1 MNKKQVKLIE
11 SKARKLMKLDGK
23 IWDKYGWQSGN
34 DVNESTYSQEISK
47 VVKPQTLDIIYYYI
61 FEDAN
66 FHTLCKGLVQ
76 IGAFK
81 KPYGQDNEIYEE
93 YRKLGGK
100 TWQL

>member
-1 MNKKQVKLIE
+1 
-11 SKARKLMKLDGK
+11 MKLDGK
-23 IWDKYGWQSGN
+23 IWDKNQWQSGN
-34 DVNESTYSQEISK
+34 DVNMPVYVQEISK
-47 VVKPQTLDIIYYYI
+47 TVKPQSLDIIYYYI

-66 FHTLCKGLVQ
+66 FHTLCEGLNQ

-81 KPYGQDNEIYEE
+81 KPYGQDNEIYQE

>member
-11 SKARKLMKLDGK
+11 SKARKLMKLDDK
-23 IWDKYGWQSGN
+23 IWTIHGWKSGSE
-34 DVNESTYSQEISK
+34 VNESIYSQEISK
-47 VVKPQTLDIIYYYI
+47 VVKPRSLDILYYYI

-66 FHTLCKGLVQ
+66 FHTLCKVLNQ

-81 KPYGQDNEIYEE
+81 KPYGQDMQIYEE
-93 YRKLGGK
+93 YHKLGGK